1 MKRQSLVITARAIRG
16 TLAAQTEDRTMNRRE
31 LLELAALA
39 GAAAIAPKTSAAE
52 SPAAAPGVTRILML
66 VYPGMT
72 LQDLVGP
79 LQVWSTWPGAEVQ
92 FAWKGAG
99 PVPTDS
105 GLAVLATTSFE
116 DAWSA
121 PDILF
126 TPGGLV
132 PTFELLDDAA
142 VIDFLRSRGA
152 QAKWVTSVCTGAV
165 LLGAAGLLR
174 GYRAATHWFARDSL
188 ALFGATPSGDRWVI
202 DRNRATGGG
211 VTAGIDFGLALMAHV
226 VGPERARV
234 TQLALE
240 YSPQPPFKSGTPQEA
255 APETLAALRTA
266 WGGEV
271 GQRIQSKVV
280 AASRRM
286 SG

>member
-1 MKRQSLVITARAIRG
+1 
-16 TLAAQTEDRTMNRRE
+16 MNRRE
-31 LLELAALA
+31 LLQLAAATA
-39 GAAAIAPKTSAAE
+39 GAAAIAAK
-52 SPAAAPGVTRILML
+52 AAATESTAAAAATRIQML

-79 LQVWSTWPGAEVQ
+79 LQVWAAWPGAEIQ
-92 FAWKGAG
+92 FAWKSAG
-99 PVPTDS
+99 PVTTDS
-105 GLAVLATTSFE
+105 GLAVVATTSLD
-116 DAWSA
+116 DAWTA

-126 TPGGLV
+126 TPGGLL
-132 PTFELLDDAA
+132 PTFELLDDAT
-142 VIDFLRSRGA
+142 VIDFLRTRGA

-188 ALFGATPSGDRWVI
+188 ALFGATPSSERWVI

-226 VGPERARV
+226 AGPELARV

-240 YSPQPPFKSGTPQEA
+240 YSPQPPFRSGTPQEA
-255 APETLAALRTA
+255 APETLAALRAA
-266 WGGEV
+266 WGGEL
-271 GQRIQSKVV
+271 GQRIQSKVMG
-280 AASRRM
+280 ASRRLQ
-286 SG
+286 G

>member
-1 MKRQSLVITARAIRG
+1 MPANEEHI
-16 TLAAQTEDRTMNRRE
+16 MNRRE
-31 LLELAALA
+31 LLELAAMA
-39 GAAAIAPKTSAAE
+39 GITAIATSAAGAE
-52 SPAAAPGVTRILML
+52 STTAAAPASRTRIQML

-79 LQVWSTWPGAEVQ
+79 LQVWAAWPGVEIQ
-92 FAWKGAG
+92 FAWKSTG

-105 GLAVLATTSFE
+105 SLAVVATTSFA
-116 DAWSA
+116 DAWVA

-126 TPGGLV
+126 APGGLL

-142 VIDFLRSRGA
+142 VIEFLRSRGA

-188 ALFGATPSGDRWVI
+188 ALFGATPSSERWVI

-211 VTAGIDFGLALMAHV
+211 VTAGIDFGLAVLAQLA
-226 VGPERARV
+226 GAETARV
-234 TQLALE
+234 VQLALE
-240 YSPQPPFKSGTPQEA
+240 YSPRPPFRSGTPEEA
-255 APETLAALRTA
+255 DPQTLATLRAA
-266 WGGEV
+266 WGGEQ
-271 GQRIQSKVV
+271 GQRIQSKLL
-280 AASRRM
+280 AASRRLQ

>member
-1 MKRQSLVITARAIRG
+1 
-16 TLAAQTEDRTMNRRE
+16 MNRRE
-31 LLELAALA
+31 LLELAALT
-39 GAAAIAPKTSAAE
+39 GAAAIAPKASGAG
-52 SPAAAPGVTRILML
+52 SPAAAAAPGATRIQML

-79 LQVWSTWPGAEVQ
+79 LQVWSTWPGAEIQ
-92 FAWKGAG
+92 FAWKGVG

-105 GLAVLATTSFE
+105 GLTVLATTSFE
-116 DAWSA
+116 DAWNA

-126 TPGGLV
+126 TPGGLL
-132 PTFELLDDAA
+132 PTFELLEDAV

-188 ALFGATPSGDRWVI
+188 ALFGATPSNERWVI

-240 YSPQPPFKSGTPQEA
+240 YSPQPPFRSGTPQEA
-255 APETLAALRTA
+255 APETLAALRAA

-271 GQRIQSKVV
+271 GQRIQSKVM
-280 AASRRM
+280 AASKKM

>member
-1 MKRQSLVITARAIRG
+1 
-16 TLAAQTEDRTMNRRE
+16 MNRRD

-39 GAAAIAPKTSAAE
+39 GATALTTRRRSRRRPQRRPPHRTNAIQ
-52 SPAAAPGVTRILML
+52 ML

-79 LQVWSTWPGAEVQ
+79 LQVWAAWPGVEIQ
-92 FAWKGAG
+92 FAWKSTG

-105 GLAVLATTSFE
+105 GLAVIATTSLA
-116 DAWSA
+116 DAWAA

-126 TPGGLV
+126 APGGLL
-132 PTFELLDDAA
+132 PTFELLDDAE
-142 VIDFLRSRGA
+142 VIEFLRNRGA

-188 ALFGATPSGDRWVI
+188 ALFGATPSNERWVI

-211 VTAGIDFGLALMAHV
+211 VTAGIDFGLAVLAQLA
-226 VGPERARV
+226 GPELARV
-234 TQLALE
+234 VQLALE
-240 YSPQPPFKSGTPQEA
+240 YSPQPPFRSGTPEEA
-255 APETLAALRTA
+255 DPADARDAARS
-266 WGGEV
+266 V
-271 GQRIQSKVV
+271 GRPARRAHPVQVL
-280 AASRRM
+280 AASRRLQVEILDAVN
-286 SG
+286 